1 MCLGKLKD
9 KKGFSLLELLLVVAV
24 GAILLLAGLAV
35 YRNVT
40 ENSRVNET
48 IRLLNVTKQET
59 QRLLQGEGSYP
70 TGSPGNL
77 NTLLIDAN
85 AIPADRLIGT
95 TIRTPY
101 NTDVQV
107 TGQTR
112 TFTIT
117 LEDMPSAACI
127 KIGQVFSTND
137 SDFVRMTVGGTEPA
151 QGAGGTYTA
160 LGLQTRCTGEVDM
173 VWEFY

>member
-1 MCLGKLKD
+1 MCYQKLRG

-40 ENSRVNET
+40 ENTRVNES
-48 IRLLNVTKQET
+48 IRLLNVIKQET

-70 TGSPGNL
+70 SGSPGNL

-85 AIPADRLIGT
+85 AIPSDRLVGT

-101 NTDVQV
+101 NGDVNV
-107 TGQTR
+107 SGNTR
-112 TFTIT
+112 TFTVT
-117 LEDMPSAACI
+117 YADVPESACI
-127 KIGQVFSTND
+127 KIGQTFSTND
-137 SDFVRMTVGGTEPA
+137 SDFVSMQVNGTQPA
-151 QGAGGTYTA
+151 QGEGGTFTA
-160 LGLQTRCTGEVDM
+160 IGLQNGCDETNEM